1 LGVTYRIFL
10 ERDVHDARDSL
21 PGNVRQRMR
30 RTIAS
35 LANDPRPSGSQ
46 VLDTTGLDV
55 PAGIEVRR
63 FRLDPW
69 RLVYAIH
76 DAEAWV
82 WLLALRRR
90 PPYDYDDLA
99 ALVDRMTTR
108 S

>member
-1 LGVTYRIFL
+1 
-10 ERDVHDARDSL
+10 
-21 PGNVRQRMR
+21 M
-30 RTIAS
+30 
-35 LANDPRPSGSQ
+35 
-46 VLDTTGLDV
+46 LDTTGLDL

-76 DAEAWV
+76 DTDTWV

-99 ALVDRMTTR
+99 ELVDRMTTR